1 MLPKPQLLLLLIL
14 LSLFSACE
22 IGQTATPVDVPP
34 NPTEIPTSTPTDL
47 PPTETPIPLAAIING
62 EEVLQEEF
70 DAEVSRFISAQDE
83 DAAADQAEAQRIVLE
98 DIISQILLA
107 QGADESGFVISEQEL
122 ETRLAG
128 LIDRAG
134 GQETFDQWLQANNYT
149 RDSLRKALERSIK
162 AAWMRD
168 QILDEVPESTQQ
180 VHIRQIFLLNSD
192 QANQVLAELDSG
204 RDFATVAAEID
215 PQTRGDLGWIPRHYL
230 PHEAI
235 EEAAFELQ
243 PGEYSQV
250 IETSVGYHIIQV
262 VEIDE
267 DRRLAPD
274 ARLIWQELALYDWVD
289 LRRESSNIEVLTL
302 E

>member
-1 MLPKPQLLLLLIL
+1 MLPKLQLLLLLII

-22 IGQTATPVDVPP
+22 IEQTSTPVDVSP

-62 EEVLQEEF
+62 DEVLQEEF
-70 DAEVSRFISAQDE
+70 DAEVSRFLSAQDV
-83 DAAADQAEAQRIVLE
+83 DTPADQAEVQRIVLE
-98 DIISQILLA
+98 DVISQILLA
-107 QGADESGFVISEQEL
+107 QGAEENGFIISEQEL
-122 ETRLAG
+122 DSRIAG
-128 LIDRAG
+128 LIDGAG
-134 GQETFDQWLQANNYT
+134 GQEAFDQWLNDNNYNP
-149 RDSLRKALERSIK
+149 DSLRKALERSIK

-168 QILDEVPESTQQ
+168 QILAEVPESTQQ
-180 VHIRQIFLLNSD
+180 IHLRQIFLLNSD

-204 RDFATVAAEID
+204 RDFATLAEEID
-215 PQTRGDLGWIPRHYL
+215 PQTRGDLGWVPRNYL
-230 PHEAI
+230 LHEAI

-250 IETSVGYHIIQV
+250 IETSVGYHIVQV

-274 ARLIWQELALYDWVD
+274 ARLIWQEMALHDWVD